1 MTLTLLMLT
10 AAPPLLVRVAVF
22 EPLVWPK
29 DTLPQVMEEG
39 ETVSA
44 IEELAPV
51 PDKATV
57 SGVEELLLVMFQLA
71 ERAPDAVGLKTML
84 AVQLAEAARVDP
96 QLVEETAK
104 SEALVPVMPALLRV
118 TELEAPF
125 VTVMVCVLLDEPVA
139 TLPNDKVVGA
149 RVTLPVPPVPRPN
162 RATCCGLLPAP
173 SVKLS
178 VAVRVPETVG
188 LNRIVTVQLAEAARV
203 DPQVCW

>member
-1 MTLTLLMLT
+1 
-10 AAPPLLVRVAVF
+10 
-22 EPLVWPK
+22 
-29 DTLPQVMEEG
+29 MEEG

-57 SGVEELLLVMFQLA
+57 RGVEELLLVMVQLA

-104 SEALVPVMPALLRV
+104 SEALVPVMPALLRLM
-118 TELEAPF
+118 ELEEPF
-125 VTVMVCVLLDEPVA
+125 VTVMVCALLDEPVA

-149 RVTLPVPPVPRPN
+149 RVTLPDDPPVPTPES
-162 RATCCGLLPAP
+162 ATCCGLLPAL
-173 SVKLS
+173 SVKLR

-203 DPQVCW
+203 EPQVC

>member
-1 MTLTLLMLT
+1 MLLMLT

-29 DTLPQVMEEG
+29 GRLPQVMEEG

-57 SGVEELLLVMFQLA
+57 SGVEELLLVMVQLA
-71 ERAPDAVGLKTML
+71 ESAPDVVGWKTMF
-84 AVQLAEAARVDP
+84 AVQLAEVARVDP

-104 SEALVPVMPALLRV
+104 SEASVPEMPALLRV
-118 TELEAPF
+118 MEPEVLF
-125 VTVMVCVLLDEPVA
+125 VTVMICALLDEPVA
-139 TLPNDKVVGA
+139 TLPKDKVAGNT
-149 RVTLPVPPVPRPN
+149 VTLPDDPPAPRPET
-162 RATCCGLLPAP
+162 ATCCGLLPAL

-178 VAVRVPETVG
+178 VAVRVPEAVG
-188 LNRIVTVQLAEAARV
+188 LNRMVAVQLDPVARLE
-203 DPQVCW
+203 PQVFW